1 MICKSSSRTDLRFL
15 VQDWHMWLK
24 LEIDTQNKI
33 EKGLIAQIFFWVQ
46 IWIFESL
53 HKIEGGALALIH
65 FHWQNKKLK
74 TLSTLGQRE
83 RERESNEQNK

>member
-1 MICKSSSRTDLRFL
+1 MAQVRNWYS
-15 VQDWHMWLK
+15 
-24 LEIDTQNKI
+24 NKI